1 MSLMQNRSLQT
12 RQRLL
17 AAALIVF
24 ARDGYD
30 HSSVNDICAEAGVSK
45 GAFFHHFPTKQAL
58 FLELLDEWLAALD
71 AQLES
76 IRLQDRKVPEALI
89 EMAGLM
95 STVYLTASGYL
106 PVFLEFWTQAS
117 HDPAIRQ
124 AVIAPYHRYQSYFTS
139 FIQAG
144 VDEGSLKPV
153 DPVLAARTLVA
164 QAIGLLLQGVLD
176 PQGADWASETRRSVE
191 LLVHSIQR
199 ENP

>member
-1 MSLMQNRSLQT
+1 
-12 RQRLL
+12 
-17 AAALIVF
+17 
-24 ARDGYD
+24 
-30 HSSVNDICAEAGVSK
+30 
-45 GAFFHHFPTKQAL
+45 
-58 FLELLDEWLAALD
+58 
-71 AQLES
+71 
-76 IRLQDRKVPEALI
+76 
-89 EMAGLM
+89 MAGLM

-117 HDPAIRQ
+117 HDPAVWQ
-124 AVIAPYHRYQSYFTS
+124 AVIAPYRRYQSYFTS

-153 DPVLAARTLVA
+153 DPVLAARALVA

-191 LLVHSIQR
+191 LLVQCIQR